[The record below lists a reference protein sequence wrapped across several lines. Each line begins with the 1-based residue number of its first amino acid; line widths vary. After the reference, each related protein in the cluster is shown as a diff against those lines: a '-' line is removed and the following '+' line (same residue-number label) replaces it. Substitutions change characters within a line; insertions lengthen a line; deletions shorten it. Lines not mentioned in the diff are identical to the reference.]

1 MKASF
6 VSAILLGSVFTN
18 LGCDGSQGGQSTT
31 APDGDVAAAVREL
44 ASSAPPVSRGPARL
58 VAPLSGSVAGSS
70 RPVLRWSGANAAVI
84 EICADHACQ
93 QPSAAF
99 VAVGHQAQP
108 PRPLSTGVVFW
119 RVITLGPRLSI
130 QLSPT
135 WELFVPPGGANTVA
149 TRGLRYDANADGFA
163 DAAVRAQNGDAAT
176 DVLHVFI
183 GGTDGINQ
191 ARDVMLTLVAPPFG
205 VGFSA
210 AGDTNGDGYGDFAVA
225 DGRGVVVYAGS
236 AAGPAA
242 APLVIPVP
250 AGANAL
256 SFGFHVSGLG
266 DVDGDGYGDLLVDDG
281 STTAWAFLGGPAGPS
296 TTPAWVAT
304 ATAGRNFRFMTA
316 GDLNSD
322 GFGDVVLTDFGPD
335 GTPQGFRFFRGG
347 AGGLEPPTGGT
358 FVQRPALPFGTA
370 GDANGDGTIDLVT
383 AEATTLNVFPGGG
396 AFPSAPTETITV
408 ATQPGPLQMG
418 DFNGDG
424 TSDLAATTSTPSST
438 SFFFTDDRVDIYLG
452 GATGLAPSPSQT
464 LVETDFLPDDQ
475 LNFGSRLGNADFNRD
490 GREDLLVG
498 APPPFPTPFFDTSA
512 SVVFVFPGAA
522 GGVST
527 TPTRLDGTPGF
538 GAAVSAGVPQSSP

>member
-1 MKASF
+1 
-6 VSAILLGSVFTN
+6 
-18 LGCDGSQGGQSTT
+18 
-31 APDGDVAAAVREL
+31 
-44 ASSAPPVSRGPARL
+44 
-58 VAPLSGSVAGSS
+58 
-70 RPVLRWSGANAAVI
+70 
-84 EICADHACQ
+84 
-93 QPSAAF
+93 
-99 VAVGHQAQP
+99 
-108 PRPLSTGVVFW
+108 
-119 RVITLGPRLSI
+119 
-130 QLSPT
+130 
-135 WELFVPPGGANTVA
+135 
-149 TRGLRYDANADGFA
+149 
-163 DAAVRAQNGDAAT
+163 
-176 DVLHVFI
+176 
-183 GGTDGINQ
+183 
-191 ARDVMLTLVAPPFG
+191 
-205 VGFSA
+205 
-210 AGDTNGDGYGDFAVA
+210 
-225 DGRGVVVYAGS
+225 
-236 AAGPAA
+236 
-242 APLVIPVP
+242 
-250 AGANAL
+250 
-256 SFGFHVSGLG
+256 
-266 DVDGDGYGDLLVDDG
+266 
-281 STTAWAFLGGPAGPS
+281 
-296 TTPAWVAT
+296 
-304 ATAGRNFRFMTA
+304 
-316 GDLNSD
+316 
-322 GFGDVVLTDFGPD
+322 
-335 GTPQGFRFFRGG
+335 
-347 AGGLEPPTGGT
+347 
-358 FVQRPALPFGTA
+358 LPFGTA